1 MGTNF
6 YFIPKMSVE
15 DVQDILLSAKKL
27 AESKDY
33 SDLEKLKHRIHKVVT
48 EIHLGKRSAGWQFLW
63 NHNDL
68 KYYNP
73 DLESIQKFLKETEGT
88 IKDDYGQVYT
98 YEELFKEIEG
108 CLYEDDDHMTAK
120 IFSEKYAEVILAKE
134 IKTLKVEDKV
144 YNSSRGEFYINDLR
158 FADVTEFC

>member
-6 YFIPKMSVE
+6 YFISKMSDK

-33 SDLEKLKHRIHKVVT
+33 SDLDKLKHRINKVVT

-88 IKDDYGQVYT
+88 IKDDYGQIYT
-98 YEELFKEIEG
+98 YEQFFEEIRN

-120 IFSEKYAEVILAKE
+120 IFSEKYAEVILARK

-144 YNSSRGEFYINDLR
+144 YVFQQRIFKGGIKYEQASE
-158 FADVTEFC
+158 